1 MEPIQKT
8 TWQGMGALAME
19 SAALRVVVVPALGA
33 KIVSLFD
40 KRVDHEWL
48 IAPMRPLRPVAY
60 GARFTDQDMSGWD
73 ECLPTI
79 NACPYPAAGP
89 FAEASLPDHGEVWA
103 LPWQPVDA
111 APHALTLAV
120 DGRALPYRLQRTLR
134 FAAPDTLQLDY
145 QIANTGAAAFAY
157 LWAAHPQFTC
167 DEETTIVLPPAIK
180 EVYNVV
186 TDGHWGA
193 AGQRY
198 PWPVAIAQN
207 GARYQLDC
215 IGAATR
221 HDCRKFYLPPESSV
235 TWAALVDYRRGFG
248 LRMTWD
254 AAELPYLGIWVDE
267 GAINCVSTV
276 ALEPTNGF
284 YDSLSIAHGNGQ
296 VRVLAAGETQHWQIG
311 VTLTQGEP

>member
-1 MEPIQKT
+1 
-8 TWQGMGALAME
+8 LE
-19 SAALRVVVVPALGA
+19 SDVLRVVVVPALGA

-40 KRVDHEWL
+40 KRVEHEWL
-48 IAPMRPLRPVAY
+48 VAPMRPLQPVAY
-60 GARFTDQDMSGWD
+60 GSRFIDQDMSGWD

-89 FAEASLPDHGEVWA
+89 FAGAGLPDHGEVWA
-103 LPWQPVDA
+103 LPWRPVADA
-111 APHALTLAV
+111 PDALALAV
-120 DGRALPYRLQRTLR
+120 NGRALPYRFQRTIR
-134 FAAPDTLQLDY
+134 FAAPDSLQFDY
-145 QIANTGAAAFAY
+145 RITNTGGAAVEY

-167 DEETTIVLPPAIK
+167 DEETTIVLPPAVT

-198 PWPVAIAQN
+198 PWPVAFAQN
-207 GARYQLDC
+207 GERYQLDC

-235 TWAALVDYRRGFG
+235 TWATLVDYCRGFG
-248 LRMTWD
+248 LRMTWN

-267 GAINCVSTV
+267 GAINRVSTV

-284 YDSLSIAHGNGQ
+284 YDSLTIAHQNGQ
-296 VRVLAAGETQHWQIG
+296 MRMLEAGETQRWQIG
-311 VTLTQGEP
+311 VILTTGEP